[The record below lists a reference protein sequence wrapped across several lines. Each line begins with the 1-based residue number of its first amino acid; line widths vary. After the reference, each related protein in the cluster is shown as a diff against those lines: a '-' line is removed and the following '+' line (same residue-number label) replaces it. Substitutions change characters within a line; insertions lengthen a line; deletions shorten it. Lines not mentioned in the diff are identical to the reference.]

1 VRKAAAG
8 RADEINTCI
17 ACNQACLD
25 HVFEKKTCSCLV
37 NPRACREAE
46 FASAPAARRR
56 RLAVVGAG
64 PAGVAC
70 AATLAERGHEVEL
83 FEAAPE
89 LGGQFNLAKRVPGK
103 EEFAEALRYFRRRL
117 ELSGARLRLG
127 ERATAEALAAGG
139 FEAVVLATGVVPR
152 DPHLPGQAH
161 PMVLSYLDVLGRGAP
176 VGRRVAIVGA
186 GGIGFDVAQFLVAPA
201 PSSTTDRTRWLAE
214 WGVLDPAVAR
224 GGVGKARPEPAAR
237 QVYLLQRTAKRPGQ
251 GLGRTTG
258 WIHRAVL
265 KAKGVELLGGVRY
278 LGVDDRGLT
287 IAVGEQGASRLLEV
301 DNVVLCA
308 GQEPR
313 RELEAPLRAAGL
325 EVHLIGG
332 ADVAA
337 ELDAKRAIEQG
348 TRLGLRL

>member
-1 VRKAAAG
+1 M
-8 RADEINTCI
+8 
-17 ACNQACLD
+17 
-25 HVFEKKTCSCLV
+25 
-37 NPRACREAE
+37 
-46 FASAPAARRR
+46 RRR
-56 RLAVVGAG
+56 EFLN
-64 PAGVAC
+64 AC
-70 AATLAERGHEVEL
+70 AAVAGAAQVGAAARSWAATPPRLYSRALLVDVNSDPIKAARIAARTNYVFNYPFGGTPCFLLNLGRAVSTKAE
-83 FEAAPE
+83 
-89 LGGQFNLAKRVPGK
+89 
-103 EEFAEALRYFRRRL
+103 
-117 ELSGARLRLG
+117 LRLADG
-127 ERATAEALAAGG
+127 TAYAW
-139 FEAVVLATGVVPR
+139 T
-152 DPHLPGQAH
+152 
-161 PMVLSYLDVLGRGAP
+161 
-176 VGRRVAIVGA
+176 
-186 GGIGFDVAQFLVAPA
+186 
-201 PSSTTDRTRWLAE
+201 
-214 WGVLDPAVAR
+214 

-332 ADVAA
+332 ADVAS